1 MLRSVRNLFR
11 WLLLGMAALQAGWLG
26 VKNASAGTGYIDAQ
40 GKWHFSV
47 VFLQP
52 DSGPQIDENFWLNVL
67 QTADTLLY
75 QATAGKHQFG
85 AITIMPQ
92 RRYSSTADLIIWRE
106 EERSFADVYGINRA
120 GYHVF
125 MSDQLRDPGRIDRFG
140 VRDLAKLFVHEL
152 GHYLYAVYDEY
163 RTRDNF
169 ILPGD
174 FQCIYS
180 SFRNNLL
187 DQAACLME
195 DFNQVGGTWCF
206 NENHEALRSNIQLS
220 KTWQSQ
226 DNNKMSCWSTMKRLY
241 PGFWSPL
248 DQPQLPQQVPLN
260 RLAPFNAVKLGAQ
273 AEFVVAVDASILPNS
288 DAESVMFQ
296 MLDRAFISNPD
307 DSGRVIL
314 LKYNQDSIQVSAPV
328 RWEADLA
335 FGYKAIL
342 KALPLLDKPNANL
355 ATLLQKVLSAFETLA
370 GGPGRLGGTLR
381 TFLLITSG
389 KESMAV
395 PDSALLTR
403 FRGQNIRTT
412 IGFVKSTETLPGEVL
427 ETYRRLAAGMGGA
440 VYDATFPSVMAYQ
453 ATDAAGKQIITVRTL
468 PVDSSGNFDYTA
480 PDDIR
485 EVIVSASWPDPACK
499 ASVIILRNGIG
510 DTVAAGN
517 GNDFV
522 GHALKARRYFDLTR
536 GEKLQVQVVVQAGC
550 LKIPLPVTFAIS
562 DERPKAFLVAVAERT
577 LYGAQDNQVI
587 HARVNAPYPLV
598 NLDELAV
605 GKINF
610 YGDFLNDVTEGAFD
624 DGADSI
630 RIRSAAFNGDWAKG
644 DGIYSKIFKGAA
656 GGLRTIRLQAANLGQ
671 AILASGEEFMIKNKD
686 PLNSIPKF
694 QREAFVTYFVQATQ
708 NSTLNLP
715 KFQLDKLPWSPPLP
729 RTELKFTVTGSF
741 KLPPDYPHAFSI
753 EIGGAVNG
761 KTIKFDSVKIEASTL
776 QANLNFKVCEIFPE
790 LCSFPP
796 KVPAGFTLET
806 SLTVRY
812 RSGDTAAVK
821 ISLLVGVKD
830 HPASTNNLP
839 TVFRLYPNF
848 PNPFNLATRIVFDA
862 PKREKISLA
871 IYDVMGRKI
880 RTLIAEKSFAPGTHE
895 AEWDGRTDNG
905 AIAGSGV
912 YFMRLRAAGR
922 TQVQKIVLTK

>member
-1 MLRSVRNLFR
+1 
-11 WLLLGMAALQAGWLG
+11 MASFPVGELA
-26 VKNASAGTGYIDAQ
+26 VKDASAGTGYIDAQ

-52 DSGPQIDENFWLNVL
+52 EAGPQIDENFWLTVL

-85 AITIMPQ
+85 TITIMPQ

-120 GYHVF
+120 GYHIY
-125 MSDQLRDPGRIDRFG
+125 MSDQLHDPGRTDRYG
-140 VRDLAKLFVHEL
+140 VRDLAKLLVHEL

-169 ILPGD
+169 ILPRD

-180 SFRNNLL
+180 SYRNNLL

-195 DFNQVGGTWCF
+195 DFGHAGGTWCF

-241 PGFWSPL
+241 PSFWSPL
-248 DQPQLPQQVPLN
+248 DQPQLPQEVPLS
-260 RLAPFNAVKLGAQ
+260 RLTPFNAVKLGAQ
-273 AEFVVAVDASILPNS
+273 AEFVVAVDASILPS
-288 DAESVMFQ
+288 SEAESVMFQ

-314 LKYNQDSIQVSAPV
+314 LKYNQDSTQAAAPV
-328 RWEADLA
+328 RWETDLA
-335 FGYKAIL
+335 FNYERIL
-342 KALPLLDKPNANL
+342 NSLTLRRDKPNANL
-355 ATLLQKVLSAFETLA
+355 TALLQQVLNAFEALA
-370 GGPGRLGGTLR
+370 GGPGRLGGTSR

-389 KESMAV
+389 KESPAV
-395 PDSALLTR
+395 PDSVLLAR
-403 FRGQNIRTT
+403 FRSQNIRTT
-412 IGFVKSTETLPGEVL
+412 IGFVRSTETLAGEVL

-453 ATDAAGKQIITVRTL
+453 ATDAAGKQIIAVRTL

-480 PDDIR
+480 PDDIQ
-485 EVIVSASWPDPACK
+485 EVIASASWPDPTCK
-499 ASVIILRNGIG
+499 VSVIVLRNGVG

-517 GNDFV
+517 ANDFV
-522 GHALKARRYFDLTR
+522 GHTLKARRYFRLTR
-536 GEKLQVQVVVQAGC
+536 GEKLQVQVMVPAGC
-550 LKIPLPVTFAIS
+550 IKIPLPVTIAIS
-562 DERPKAFLVAVAERT
+562 DEKPKAFLVAVAERT
-577 LYGAQDNQVI
+577 LYGSQDNQVI

-598 NLDELAV
+598 NLDELAT

-624 DGADSI
+624 DGVDSV
-630 RIRSAAFNGDWAKG
+630 RIRSSAFNGDWAKG

-656 GGLRTIRLQAANLGQ
+656 GGLRTVRLQATNLGQ
-671 AILASGEEFMIKNKD
+671 AILASGEEFMIKNTD
-686 PLNSIPKF
+686 PLNPIPKF
-694 QREAFVTYFVQATQ
+694 RREAFVTYFVKAAQ
-708 NSTLNLP
+708 NSTLDLP
-715 KFQLDKLPWSPPLP
+715 GFQLDKLPWSTPLP
-729 RTELKFTVTGSF
+729 RTELKFTVTGNF

-761 KTIKFDSVKIEASTL
+761 KTVKFDSVKIEANTL
-776 QANLNFKVCEIFPE
+776 QANLNFKVCDIFPE

-796 KVPAGFTLET
+796 KVPAGFVLES

-812 RSGDTAAVK
+812 RSGDTASVK
-821 ISLLVGVKD
+821 LSLLVPVED
-830 HPASTNNLP
+830 HRANTNNLP

-848 PNPFNLATRIVFDA
+848 PNPFNLATRIVFDT

-871 IYDVMGRKI
+871 IYDVIGRKI
-880 RTLIAEKSFAPGTHE
+880 RTLIAEKSFEPGTHE
-895 AEWDGRTDNG
+895 IAWDGRTGDG

-912 YFMRLRAAGR
+912 YFMRLRAGGR
-922 TQVQKIVLTK
+922 TQVQKIVLAK